1 VEIFLRVTPQKL
13 FLQDKVRELRS
24 KLAQQP
30 GGDSDSVAGGS
41 GRPSTLF
48 DQHRDTLES
57 LEDKR
62 RREGDR
68 VGAELAQ
75 TKEELAR
82 LKLKY
87 DGVVSRKS
95 ILEGEVSFIQEISVC
110 SGWLRVWLVGAPGV
124 GDFARRPRGWIF
136 RQGDDT
142 CPHALQRSSFSKI

>member
-1 VEIFLRVTPQKL
+1 M
-13 FLQDKVRELRS
+13 QDKVRELRS

-30 GGDSDSVAGGS
+30 GGDADSVAGGS

-48 DQHRDTLES
+48 DQHRETLES

-87 DGVVSRKS
+87 DGVVSRRS
-95 ILEGEVSFIQEISVC
+95 ILEGEVGFFTRSIGLWWSLHVLTPGA
-110 SGWLRVWLVGAPGV
+110 SGGGLR
-124 GDFARRPRGWIF
+124 
-136 RQGDDT
+136 
-142 CPHALQRSSFSKI
+142 K

>member
-1 VEIFLRVTPQKL
+1 LVLKSPSIVFSIFSWVEISLRVTPQKL

-48 DQHRDTLES
+48 DQHRETLES

-87 DGVVSRKS
+87 DGVVSRRS
-95 ILEGEVSFIQEISVC
+95 ILEGEVRFLTRSIGL
-110 SGWLRVWLVGAPGV
+110 GWLVKGLVLGAPG
-124 GDFARRPRGWIF
+124 G
-136 RQGDDT
+136 
-142 CPHALQRSSFSKI
+142 